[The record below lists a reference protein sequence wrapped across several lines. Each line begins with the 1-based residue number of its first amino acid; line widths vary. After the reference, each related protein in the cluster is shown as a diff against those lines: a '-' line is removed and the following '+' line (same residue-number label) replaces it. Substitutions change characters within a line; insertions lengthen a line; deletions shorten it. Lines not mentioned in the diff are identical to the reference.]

1 MQLGQLA
8 RGVVAVAL
16 DAAVEADFF
25 DEVVG
30 RVVGEAGG
38 GALWVG
44 AGSRLLCHS
53 GAINWRSNF

>member
-1 MQLGQLA
+1 LQFGQLA

-38 GALWVG
+38 GSL
-44 AGSRLLCHS
+44 R
-53 GAINWRSNF
+53 INA